1 MTIKSLTWLQMA
13 PERFYT
19 WFQILSYKENLFWC
33 LLKVIILLSFFQ
45 FANLFEN
52 NSSAEWTLYISEWSS
67 GNSSMEQSNIRVTT
81 KVAVNALLGD
91 TPTLQEYG
99 SAIMHNLGTKEVN
112 SAVRIF
118 NSYENK

>member
-1 MTIKSLTWLQMA
+1 MSK
-13 PERFYT
+13 
-19 WFQILSYKENLFWC
+19 
-33 LLKVIILLSFFQ
+33 LLDFSSEEFTAKLIFFQ

-67 GNSSMEQSNIRVTT
+67 VTSSMDQSNIRVTT

-99 SAIMHNLGTKEVN
+99 SAIMHNLGTKEVKA
-112 SAVRIF
+112 AVCIF
-118 NSYENK
+118 NLCY